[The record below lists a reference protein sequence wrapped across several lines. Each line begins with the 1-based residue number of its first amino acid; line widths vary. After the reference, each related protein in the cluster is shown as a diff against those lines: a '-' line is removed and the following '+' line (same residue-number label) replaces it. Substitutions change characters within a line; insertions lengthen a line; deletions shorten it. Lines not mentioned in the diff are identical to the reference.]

1 MFPKLDVYLPKGST
15 DESCVITKVSY
26 NLSFHTVHV
35 VPTARILVWFSI
47 PSSNESHFV
56 RILYSDSS
64 VSKPLHGMAHYFIEL
79 HKPLNCDKAVIHEG
93 M

>member
-1 MFPKLDVYLPKGST
+1 MFPKLDIYLPKGST
-15 DESCVITKVSY
+15 DESHVITQVSY
-26 NLSFHTVHV
+26 HLSFHIVHV

-47 PSSNESHFV
+47 SSSNEPHFV

-64 VSKPLHGMAHYFIEL
+64 VSMPLHGMAHYFIEL
-79 HKPLNCDKAVIHEG
+79 HKPFHCDKAVIHEG